1 MAETEIEGLDH
12 DEEISDR
19 DVVYDINT
27 FGADFTVDG
36 LIKRFDRGDIFVPDF
51 QRNYVWSWPQA
62 SKFIESILLGLPIPS
77 IFLYREERSQ
87 KHLIVDGL
95 QRLTTLHAFNR
106 GRFTHNDRVF
116 RLRDVKPR
124 FNNKTIDQLD
134 PEDSRRFEDA
144 VIHAMIIQQM
154 SPDNDNS
161 SVYHIFDRLNSN
173 GTPLQPQEIRNAIY
187 HGNFQELLVKLNDN
201 PDWRNIFGSV
211 HKRATDQEL
220 ILRFLALY
228 DNAEFYKKPMK
239 NFLNNYMANKRDID
253 TIEQDRL
260 TQLFEKT
267 IQRVSATFGRTAFR
281 PSRSLNV
288 ATYDSLMVSI
298 ARHPDASASQ
308 IEAAY
313 VSLLGN
319 NDYVAA
325 ITKATSDDTVV
336 KNRLKLAN
344 ETMDA
349 AS

>member
-1 MAETEIEGLDH
+1 LSSHFYQEHGVADTEIEGLDD

-87 KHLIVDGL
+87 NHLIVDGL

-161 SVYHIFDRLNSN
+161 SVFIMVIS
-173 GTPLQPQEIRNAIY
+173 
-187 HGNFQELLVKLNDN
+187 
-201 PDWRNIFGSV
+201 
-211 HKRATDQEL
+211 
-220 ILRFLALY
+220 
-228 DNAEFYKKPMK
+228 K
-239 NFLNNYMANKRDID
+239 NF
-253 TIEQDRL
+253 
-260 TQLFEKT
+260 
-267 IQRVSATFGRTAFR
+267 S
-281 PSRSLNV
+281 
-288 ATYDSLMVSI
+288 
-298 ARHPDASASQ
+298 
-308 IEAAY
+308 
-313 VSLLGN
+313 
-319 NDYVAA
+319 
-325 ITKATSDDTVV
+325 
-336 KNRLKLAN
+336 
-344 ETMDA
+344 
-349 AS
+349 